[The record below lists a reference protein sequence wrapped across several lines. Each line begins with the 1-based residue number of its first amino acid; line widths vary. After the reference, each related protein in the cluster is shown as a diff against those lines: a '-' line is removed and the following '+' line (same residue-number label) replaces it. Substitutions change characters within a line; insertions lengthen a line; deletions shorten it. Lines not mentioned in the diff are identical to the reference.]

1 MIHLDTNYV
10 IALVTAH
17 SPLNPVLQGWLQA
30 GETLAVSAV
39 AWSEFL
45 TGPVT
50 PQQVRDVSAIL
61 ESRVVVF
68 GVFEAAMAAR
78 LYNQTGRKRGTRS
91 DCFIAAT
98 AICARAPL
106 ATNNRAHF
114 LPFVA
119 GGLQLI

>member
-1 MIHLDTNYV
+1 MIHLDTNY
-10 IALVTAH
+10 IIGLVTVH
-17 SPLNPVLQGWLQA
+17 SPLKPVLNGWLQA

-39 AWSEFL
+39 VWSEFL

-50 PQQVRDVSAIL
+50 QQQVRDASAIL

-78 LYNQTGRKRGTRS
+78 LFNQTGRKRGTRT

-98 AICARAPL
+98 AICARVPL
-106 ATNNRAHF
+106 ATNNQKHF